1 MQEQEIACLGAREQS
16 PVVYDVAW
24 ITEPDLGDLDAL
36 ALLALA
42 ALRHRRRLVLVGAA
56 HELHELVAFAG
67 LRGILPLARPS
78 IVETQRQAEQREE
91 AVGVEEEGD
100 ADDPPA

>member
-1 MQEQEIACLGAREQS
+1 LLGARERS

-24 ITEPDLGDLDAL
+24 ITEPDMGDIDAL

-42 ALRHRRRLVLVGAA
+42 ALRQRRRLVLVGAQS
-56 HELHELVAFAG
+56 ELQELVAFAG

-78 IVETQRQAEQREE
+78 IVETQGQAEQREE
-91 AVGVEEEGD
+91 AVRVEEEGD
-100 ADDPPA
+100 AGNPPV

>member
-1 MQEQEIACLGAREQS
+1 LLGARERS
-16 PVVYDVAW
+16 PVVYDVGW
-24 ITEPDLGDLDAL
+24 ITEPNLGDIDAL

-56 HELHELVAFAG
+56 SELHELVAFAG

-78 IVETQRQAEQREE
+78 IVETRRQAEQREE
-91 AVGVEEEGD
+91 AVRVKEEGD
-100 ADDPPA
+100 AGDPPV